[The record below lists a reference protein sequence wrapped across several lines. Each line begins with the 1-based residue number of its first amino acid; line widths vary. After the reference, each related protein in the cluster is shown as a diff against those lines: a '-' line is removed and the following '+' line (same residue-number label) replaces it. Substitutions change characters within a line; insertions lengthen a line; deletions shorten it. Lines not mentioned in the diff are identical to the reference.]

1 MSEPMTGLP
10 QQNPNTPLP
19 NTSLRKLRNSVQDVY
34 PSVRSKVYR
43 IIQENRFS
51 FFFEIGILVFTAIGI
66 LFTVV
71 FFGMKFDAFT
81 VRGSI
86 DERNAFFTNAGDDA
100 SGDAGSD
107 VSDDAGSGT
116 GDETKIETRQAIL
129 NIQSAVRTHL
139 KSVRKEIFPNTSFAW
154 ADSPEWNTLST
165 ALIKDR
171 ETIRRAAG
179 DAGISPRILVSIV
192 IAEQLRFF
200 TSDRES
206 FKKFF
211 EPLKVLGTMS
221 EFSLGVSGVKQDTAK
236 IIEQNLKNKS
246 SPYYIGAEYENLLD
260 AHVSNYSNQISNNSD
275 QNGENADSIRF
286 LRLTDSKDHYYSYL
300 YTSLF
305 ARQIIEQWK
314 REGYDLSYRPEILA
328 TLFNLGFDK
337 SVPKLNPKM
346 AGAEVTVGGETYT
359 FGRLAY
365 EFYYSGEIVDIFG
378 F

>member
-1 MSEPMTGLP
+1 MS
-10 QQNPNTPLP
+10 LP
-19 NTSLRKLRNSVQDVY
+19 NISLKKLRYGVKRVY
-34 PSVRSKVYR
+34 SSVRSKVYNT
-43 IIQENRFS
+43 IQENRFS
-51 FFFEIGILVFTAIGI
+51 FFFEIGIIVFTIIGI
-66 LFTVV
+66 LFMVV
-71 FFGMKFDAFT
+71 FFGMKFDVFT

-100 SGDAGSD
+100 GIDA
-107 VSDDAGSGT
+107 SDDAGSGT
-116 GDETKIETRQAIL
+116 TDESKSDTRQAIFDM
-129 NIQSAVRTHL
+129 QSAVRAHI
-139 KSVRKEIFPNTSFAW
+139 KSVRMEMFPNTSFAW
-154 ADSPEWNTLST
+154 ADSSEWNTLSI

-171 ETIRRAAG
+171 ETIRRAAS

-211 EPLKVLGTMS
+211 EPLKILGNMS

-236 IIEQNLKNKS
+236 IIEQNLKNKN
-246 SPYYIGAEYENLLD
+246 SPYYIGAEYEKLLD
-260 AHVSNYSNQISNNSD
+260 VHAIESSDRIDGNAD
-275 QNGENADSIRF
+275 QNGAYADSLRF

-337 SVPKLNPKM
+337 SVPKSNPKM
-346 AGAEVTVGGETYT
+346 AGAEVTINGETYT